1 MQVQGQSG
9 VINTLSDTRAHI
21 YIQVLWISLFAALT
35 ALGARFEIMQY
46 PVPFTLQTFFVL
58 LSGAFLGARN
68 GALSQMVYLTVGAA
82 GLPVF
87 AAGGALGIM
96 RLFGPTGGYLLAFP
110 IAAFLV
116 GYLVAKRTD
125 FAWIFISMFAALI
138 VIFSIGTVQLNF
150 VLFNDW
156 TKALK
161 AGFLIFSWWD
171 LLKLFAAASIFYQF
185 ARQSRRRI

>member
-1 MQVQGQSG
+1 
-9 VINTLSDTRAHI
+9 
-21 YIQVLWISLFAALT
+21 
-35 ALGARFEIMQY
+35 
-46 PVPFTLQTFFVL
+46 
-58 LSGAFLGARN
+58 
-68 GALSQMVYLTVGAA
+68 
-82 GLPVF
+82 
-87 AAGGALGIM
+87 
-96 RLFGPTGGYLLAFP
+96 
-110 IAAFLV
+110 
-116 GYLVAKRTD
+116 
-125 FAWIFISMFAALI
+125 MFAALI